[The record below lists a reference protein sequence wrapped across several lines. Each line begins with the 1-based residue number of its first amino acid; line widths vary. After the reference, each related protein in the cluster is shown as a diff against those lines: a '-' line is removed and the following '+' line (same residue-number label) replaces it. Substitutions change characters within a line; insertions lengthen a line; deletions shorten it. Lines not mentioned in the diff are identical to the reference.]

1 MGYHDIL
8 CKKRHSQKGVA
19 YWELLDTFLTNP
31 AAPPQSYNHS
41 AVGAQSI
48 TLPEFISDL
57 SYSPL
62 YTCIW
67 AIRGVLREE
76 GSNLQG
82 FELSLNHVIYSFYKR
97 GHVFPKN
104 NVNFCPPFIET
115 FCMFF
120 CYLFMPRWCRSKTV
134 CKPKLYDYGKLPQG
148 MNQIMHFSLNLGRCG
163 F

>member
-1 MGYHDIL
+1 MVDFREFLEKNTTFNEHPVSIL
-8 CKKRHSQKGVA
+8 RNGIHKK
-19 YWELLDTFLTNP
+19 ELLLDTFLTNP

-41 AVGAQSI
+41 AVEAQSI

-76 GSNLQG
+76 GSNMQG

-97 GHVFPKN
+97 GHVFPKIF
-104 NVNFCPPFIET
+104 V
-115 FCMFF
+115 
-120 CYLFMPRWCRSKTV
+120 L
-134 CKPKLYDYGKLPQG
+134 
-148 MNQIMHFSLNLGRCG
+148 FSLKPSVTPSAAWPASVWFFLP
-163 F
+163 FHASLM

>member
-82 FELSLNHVIYSFYKR
+82 FELSLNHVIYSFHKR

-104 NVNFCPPFIET
+104 NVNFCPLFIET
-115 FCMFF
+115 FCHTLRSMARICMVFF
-120 CYLFMPRWCRSKTV
+120 TFSCLVDVDLRLCANLSYM
-134 CKPKLYDYGKLPQG
+134 
-148 MNQIMHFSLNLGRCG
+148 IMANYRKEWIK
-163 F
+163 